1 MSEATKREPGVPSE
15 FSQLVIMIATSAL
28 QQLGQMADPSGK
40 PEINLVGAQ
49 GMIDILD
56 MLSAKTKGNL
66 DPEEQ
71 KMLNDSLTMLRLHY
85 VEVARAQ
92 SAAAPSASPSPV
104 PESGKKEGAPAPESE
119 SKTKYRKSYG

>member
-1 MSEATKREPGVPSE
+1 
-15 FSQLVIMIATSAL
+15 
-28 QQLGQMADPSGK
+28 
-40 PEINLVGAQ
+40 
-49 GMIDILD
+49 MIDILD

-104 PESGKKEGAPAPESE
+104 PEPGKKEGAPAPESE